1 MYLRK
6 DIFQYLLLKEK
17 MQHVDELAAMP
28 IPFSV
33 IENQL
38 VTKMEEKFADFALSI
53 STLEEEKRS
62 EQESLTVPKA

>member
-33 IENQL
+33 IEKQL
-38 VTKMEEKFADFALSI
+38 VTQMEDKFAHFALSI
-53 STLEEEKRS
+53 TTLEEEKG

>member
-6 DIFQYLLLKEK
+6 NIFQYLLLKEK

-33 IENQL
+33 IEKQL
-38 VTKMEEKFADFALSI
+38 VTKMEDTFAHFALSI
-53 STLEEEKRS
+53 TTLEEEKS

>member
-17 MQHVDELAAMP
+17 MKHVDELAAMP

-33 IENQL
+33 IEKQL
-38 VTKMEEKFADFALSI
+38 VTKMEDKFAHFALSI
-53 STLEEEKRS
+53 TTLEEEKS

>member
-1 MYLRK
+1 MYFRK
-6 DIFQYLLLKEK
+6 DIFLYLLLKEK

-33 IENQL
+33 IEKQL

-53 STLEEEKRS
+53 STLEEEKS